1 MTDHNIIATANR
13 LAARMG
19 GRFVLYD
26 KKGQTMTDEVEVTR
40 ADREAAADIAQEG
53 GLYPTPIID
62 DIREGRRDYLLIVQA
77 FARHRLAST
86 DPLMGEVRE
95 AAAFLVA
102 RLKELEFVD
111 GGYDQLVRE
120 YFGHVEPALERLD
133 ALLARIEEPKG

>member
-26 KKGQTMTDEVEVTR
+26 KKGPTMTDEVEVTR

-53 GLYPTPIID
+53 GLYTTPIID

-95 AAAFLVA
+95 ALTKCRDQFQFYANEHLAAG
-102 RLKELEFVD
+102 K
-111 GGYDQLVRE
+111 
-120 YFGHVEPALERLD
+120 VEKAATNQGFAD
-133 ALLARIEEPKG
+133 MATNALLAKIEEPKG